1 MKELISVVVPI
12 YNSKNYT
19 KKCIESLMKQTYQNL
34 EIILIDD
41 GSSDGS
47 DEICDMYAKVDK
59 RLKVIHK
66 KNEGRCVAR
75 NIGID
80 YANGDYIGFVDGD
93 DYLEEDMYEVLY
105 NLLTEYQAD
114 ISMISYF
121 DIKEESKTP
130 RYNLN
135 EICIYDNV
143 EAMKELLLDKKIQ
156 SYLWNKLFKKEL
168 FRELRLE
175 DLSNLEDVDFIYKIF
190 MRMKWLVYLPIPKY
204 NYVFRKDSGLR
215 SISAQKF
222 HVALEVVVNR
232 FYVIEKYY
240 PMLEFYNFYGLI
252 MWMVRLYTFCIQND
266 IEIDF

>member
-114 ISMISYF
+114 IS
-121 DIKEESKTP
+121 
-130 RYNLN
+130 
-135 EICIYDNV
+135 
-143 EAMKELLLDKKIQ
+143 A
-156 SYLWNKLFKKEL
+156 
-168 FRELRLE
+168 
-175 DLSNLEDVDFIYKIF
+175 
-190 MRMKWLVYLPIPKY
+190 
-204 NYVFRKDSGLR
+204 
-215 SISAQKF
+215 
-222 HVALEVVVNR
+222 
-232 FYVIEKYY
+232 
-240 PMLEFYNFYGLI
+240 
-252 MWMVRLYTFCIQND
+252 
-266 IEIDF
+266 